1 MPRKPQPPS
10 KPPRFFP
17 AGEDHDLLDDVD
29 DDAPTP
35 IIEFGCK
42 KPCRSKRPMPT
53 ENKAEKRCPRKCRR

>member
-10 KPPRFFP
+10 KLPRFFP

-35 IIEFGCK
+35 IIEFGRRQK
-42 KPCRSKRPMPT
+42 KADQKKRRRSVGKPS
-53 ENKAEKRCPRKCRR
+53 RRRA